1 MTFINVEFMGSFF
14 KTFFASLLA
23 IFVFALLVFF
33 LLASVIGGIASG
45 DKPKVKAKTVLVL
58 NLGQLYKEQV
68 QDDFF
73 SVFTGTDEND
83 IPGLYDVVR
92 LLDKAAA
99 DERVSGILIQ
109 AKPSPNGFA
118 ASAEIRN
125 ALIQFR
131 KSGKFVIAHTDVLTQ
146 RSYAIANVADKIY
159 VNPQGFVEWF
169 GFSVDYA
176 FLKGTLDKLDIEPQ
190 IFYAGKFKSAT
201 EPLRSDKMTEENKL
215 QTTVWLNDLY
225 ADFLVNSSEARKIDT
240 AQLKRLADEGKIAR
254 PEDALTYKL
263 IDGLKYDDEVKDEIK
278 SKLGL
283 DKYHRINFMTINAYR
298 ESGRF
303 ASNSG
308 DQIALIYAEG
318 DIVDGK
324 GSRTEIGGENYRS
337 LIRKARLDRN
347 IKAIVLRVNSG
358 GGSALA
364 SENIWRELV
373 LAKKDKPVIVSFGDV
388 AASGGYYIACAAD
401 SIFAQP
407 NTITGSIGVFGIV
420 PNMEAFFKNKLGV
433 TFDGVK
439 TGPYADMMTVTRP
452 LNENEK
458 RMIQSEIDNIYTVF
472 KQRVADGRKKDT
484 AYVDSIAQ
492 GRVWTGLRA
501 KEIGLVDRFGSL
513 DDAIASAARMAKL
526 EKYQVKEYPE
536 TGNIF
541 DDLLGKSAPLNYTQQ
556 IKEEIGEE
564 HFKLL
569 QQLKKVKQ
577 MTNTV
582 QARIPFEFFI
592 H

>member
-1 MTFINVEFMGSFF
+1 MGSFF

-513 DDAIASAARMAKL
+513 GDAIASAARMAKL

>member
-1 MTFINVEFMGSFF
+1 M
-14 KTFFASLLA
+14 
-23 IFVFALLVFF
+23 
-33 LLASVIGGIASG
+33 
-45 DKPKVKAKTVLVL
+45 
-58 NLGQLYKEQV
+58 
-68 QDDFF
+68 
-73 SVFTGTDEND
+73 
-83 IPGLYDVVR
+83 
-92 LLDKAAA
+92 
-99 DERVSGILIQ
+99 
-109 AKPSPNGFA
+109 
-118 ASAEIRN
+118 
-125 ALIQFR
+125 
-131 KSGKFVIAHTDVLTQ
+131 H
-146 RSYAIANVADKIY
+146 
-159 VNPQGFVEWF
+159 F
-169 GFSVDYA
+169 GF
-176 FLKGTLDKLDIEPQ
+176 PHW
-190 IFYAGKFKSAT
+190 
-201 EPLRSDKMTEENKL
+201 L
-215 QTTVWLNDLY
+215 QNHLY